1 MINLLKRSHHM
12 NRSLKDL
19 LAVVAD
25 LKSVYDAYNV
35 DAKDGKIST
44 EEALSLAAQVIAVLN
59 KHSVTLAELEEI
71 LSSVGPLLSLLKK

>member
-1 MINLLKRSHHM
+1 M

-19 LAVVAD
+19 LAIVAD

-35 DAKDGKIST
+35 DAKDGQISL
-44 EEALSLAAQVIAVLN
+44 EEGLDLVGKVITVLN

-71 LSSVGPLLSLLKK
+71 LQSVGPILSLLKK